1 MNYTPVSYGLVSHQ
15 PVNLC
20 YVVPAL
26 VVQQV
31 SSPVVPG
38 GHDQCSF
45 DSGNGSV
52 SGFDHS
58 SVNEQPIL
66 SWADEVEA
74 EFNEKELK
82 VSGAANSTA
91 ELNQPE
97 PVGLTRFDV
106 NLQAENFDLRDEN
119 DALRAENNKLKIE
132 LAALKEERLKNVSL
146 DVEIVEDAKIKAILE
161 AINVTERVMNR
172 LPAKDPSI
180 LARVEALLRMKDE
193 LVFIGHFTKEC
204 KRLIGGYKNVDGHHD
219 DTLMTYLQTADHNQF
234 LSALFEMYYDN
245 HSKAEVVSLL
255 SYLHKFNFNVNLD
268 KQAVIDVT
276 RVKYNNN
283 IDANDVSIKVDFDD
297 LVSGSDYVYGTHG
310 LEGFPLAMMHA
321 LSHVDS
327 TINGKGLAKYHVG
340 AACRM
345 NECSIVE
352 VFSNGVSKRYKPFKC
367 WDSYVILPTLEGEV
381 NGRVE
386 AVLHHVGVTYITLVR
401 CYDKLDRLRA
411 QRLHHND
418 YLINGSISRRCQR
431 WLISISLRLLT
442 CSLLKMVYVYIQW
455 VVVIIYL
462 TGLTVVIIHIKE
474 MENSNVHINNQAI
487 TLDSIVIM
495 CLHQNTTAILRSSS
509 AITIS
514 GTGVSNLINSVT
526 LVKSKGQSGILI
538 QLIVGGVTIRF
549 CNWFKCILICTVA
562 GTYSRSSPCMTY

>member
-1 MNYTPVSYGLVSHQ
+1 MSYTPVNYGLVSHQ

-26 VVQQV
+26 VLQQV
-31 SSPVVPG
+31 SSPVVASE
-38 GHDQCSF
+38 HDQSNF

-58 SVNEQPIL
+58 SLSDQPIV

-74 EFNEKELK
+74 EHARM
-82 VSGAANSTA
+82 SSNSDNSVNLSA
-91 ELNQPE
+91 ELSQPA
-97 PVGLTRFDV
+97 PVGLARFDV

-119 DALRAENNKLKIE
+119 DALRIENNNLKME
-132 LAALKEERLKNVSL
+132 LAALKEERLKSVSL
-146 DVEIVEDAKIKAILE
+146 DVEIVEDTKIKAILE
-161 AINVTERVMNR
+161 AINVSERVMNR
-172 LPAKDPSI
+172 LPAKDPSV
-180 LARVEALLRMKDE
+180 LARIEALLRMKDE
-193 LVFIGHFTKEC
+193 LTFKGHFVKEC
-204 KRLIGGYKNVDGHHD
+204 KRLIGGYKNVDGHND
-219 DTLMTYLQTADHNQF
+219 ESLMTYLKTNNHNQF

-255 SYLHKFNFNVNLD
+255 SYLHKFNFSVNLN

-297 LVSGSDYVYGTHG
+297 LVLGSDHVYGTHS

-327 TINGKGLAKYHVG
+327 SITGKGLAKYHVG

-345 NECSIVE
+345 NECSIIE
-352 VFSNGVSKRYKPFKC
+352 VFNNGVSKKYKPFKC

-411 QRLHHND
+411 KKLHHHD
-418 YLINGSISRRCQR
+418 YLINGSISRTVSTLANKYKLKTFDMFFTEDGLCIHTVGCRHNMLNRVNCCYNSYQR
-431 WLISISLRLLT
+431 NGEQQRT
-442 CSLLKMVYVYIQW
+442 HKQP
-455 VVVIIYL
+455 
-462 TGLTVVIIHIKE
+462 GDNIKF
-474 MENSNVHINNQAI
+474 NR
-487 TLDSIVIM
+487 D
-495 CLHQNTTAILRSSS
+495 
-509 AITIS
+509 
-514 GTGVSNLINSVT
+514 SVT
-526 LVKSKGQSGILI
+526 MPKRNLNGQKQHRRHQFSEVKHVEKSIGTVNSG
-538 QLIVGGVTIRF
+538 
-549 CNWFKCILICTVA
+549 NSW
-562 GTYSRSSPCMTY
+562 RSNN

>member
-1 MNYTPVSYGLVSHQ
+1 MNYTPVNYGLVSHQ

-31 SSPVVPG
+31 SSPVVPSE
-38 GHDQCSF
+38 HDQSSF

-52 SGFDHS
+52 SGIDHS
-58 SVNEQPIL
+58 SLNDQPIL
-66 SWADEVEA
+66 SWADEVESEHA
-74 EFNEKELK
+74 RMELNADNL
-82 VSGAANSTA
+82 VNYSA
-91 ELNQPE
+91 ELCQPE
-97 PVGLTRFDV
+97 PVGLARFDV

-119 DALRAENNKLKIE
+119 DALRAENDNLKIE
-132 LAALKEERLKNVSL
+132 LAALKEEKLKSASL
-146 DVEIVEDAKIKAILE
+146 DVKIVEDAKIKAILE
-161 AINVTERVMNR
+161 AINVNERVMNR
-172 LPAKDPSI
+172 LPAKDPSV
-180 LARVEALLRMKDE
+180 LARIEALLRMKDE
-193 LVFIGHFTKEC
+193 LTFKGHFSKEC
-204 KRLIGGYKNVDGHHD
+204 KRLIGGYKNVDGYND
-219 DTLMTYLQTADHNQF
+219 ETLMNYLKTTNHNQF

-245 HSKAEVVSLL
+245 HSKMEVVNLL
-255 SYLHKFNFNVNLD
+255 SYLHKFNFGVNLD

-297 LVSGSDYVYGTHG
+297 LVPGSDHVYGTHA

-352 VFSNGVSKRYKPFKC
+352 VFNNGVSKKYKPFKC

-411 QRLHHND
+411 KRLHHHD
-418 YLINGSISRRCQR
+418 YLINGSISRTVSTLANKYKLKTFDMFFTEDGLCIHTVGCRHNMMNRVNCCYNSYQR
-431 WLISISLRLLT
+431 NGEQQRTHKQPGENVRFNRDSTTSSIRDPN
-442 CSLLKMVYVYIQW
+442 IQRQYNRFSDKQ
-455 VVVIIYL
+455 VRRQQFNKFSGVKQVERSIE
-462 TGLTVVIIHIKE
+462 TGNLG
-474 MENSNVHINNQAI
+474 NSWRSNN
-487 TLDSIVIM
+487 
-495 CLHQNTTAILRSSS
+495 
-509 AITIS
+509 
-514 GTGVSNLINSVT
+514 
-526 LVKSKGQSGILI
+526 
-538 QLIVGGVTIRF
+538 
-549 CNWFKCILICTVA
+549 
-562 GTYSRSSPCMTY
+562 